1 MYSINYGCIHMA
13 KTLTTRAP
21 DSLAK
26 EIEALAREEHLDRSS
41 LIRRLL
47 AEAVEEKRKRKAL
60 RIYAEGKASI
70 GKAASIARISI
81 WDMME
86 LIRQRGLH
94 IDYGSEEL
102 LEDLEPLRRKKG
114 ARGK

>member
-1 MYSINYGCIHMA
+1 MT

-26 EIEALAREEHLDRSS
+26 EIETLAKEEHLDKSS

-60 RIYAEGKASI
+60 ELYKEGKVSL
-70 GKAASIARISI
+70 GKAASIAKLSI
-81 WDMME
+81 WEMLG
-86 LIRQRGLH
+86 LIREKGLH
-94 IDYGSEEL
+94 IDYGREEL
-102 LEDLEPLRRKKG
+102 LEDLKPLRRKTG
-114 ARGK
+114 ASGK

>member
-1 MYSINYGCIHMA
+1 MT

-26 EIEALAREEHLDRSS
+26 EIETLAEEEHLDKSS

-47 AEAVEEKRKRKAL
+47 AEAVQEKRKRKAL
-60 RIYAEGKASI
+60 ELYREGKVSM
-70 GKAASIARISI
+70 GKAASIAKLSI
-81 WDMME
+81 WEMLD
-86 LIRQRGLH
+86 LIREKGLH

-102 LEDLEPLRRKKG
+102 FEDLKPLRRKIG
-114 ARGK
+114 ASGK

>member
-1 MYSINYGCIHMA
+1 MP

-26 EIEALAREEHLDRSS
+26 EIEILAKEEHLDRSS

-60 RIYAEGKASI
+60 RLYAEGKVSM
-70 GKAASIARISI
+70 GKAASIAKISI
-81 WDMME
+81 WEMMD
-86 LIRQRGLH
+86 LIRDKGLH